1 MTLDTRLGGHEM
13 NHGETES
20 VGLRLRPVNVAYG
33 VNSAAADAY
42 VKQAGL
48 RGAGT
53 RERDVLAQGFRSHRR
68 WNLHDYGGKLIP
80 GLTYQNFFLGG
91 QDHWQQADITNID
104 DALRAAMTDTGLDG
118 IMAQYWRGASA
129 QVDTLNRIRLDSVE
143 PALSFYTDDVERL
156 LVQLARSG
164 QFAPEDFASAACNL
178 VLPPGVVLVDG
189 PSPGSTPQADEDAQ
203 EHERTQKSVIQI
215 DDESADSLHGL
226 GGYHGSVHIT
236 DGHGRMTT
244 IYYSVGVY
252 SEIVAGH
259 VNGIVA
265 FDEPWKNVV
274 ATFYH
279 ELQELRTDADVA
291 DVNRTGGTR
300 SSLKFLG
307 WYSRTGR
314 GEVGDLPINEA
325 PALDEVFKEIA
336 LANGSG
342 TVPIQLMWSNTDGGP
357 ASP

>member
-104 DALRAAMTDTGLDG
+104 DALRAAMTDTGLEG

-156 LVQLARSG
+156 VVQLARSG
-164 QFAPEDFASAACNL
+164 QFRRLTKTRKSTNAPRNL
-178 VLPPGVVLVDG
+178 
-189 PSPGSTPQADEDAQ
+189 SSKSTTNQLT
-203 EHERTQKSVIQI
+203 RCT
-215 DDESADSLHGL
+215 
-226 GGYHGSVHIT
+226 GSVAIT
-236 DGHGRMTT
+236 VRCTSPTGT
-244 IYYSVGVY
+244 
-252 SEIVAGH
+252 AG
-259 VNGIVA
+259 
-265 FDEPWKNVV
+265 
-274 ATFYH
+274 
-279 ELQELRTDADVA
+279 
-291 DVNRTGGTR
+291 
-300 SSLKFLG
+300 
-307 WYSRTGR
+307 
-314 GEVGDLPINEA
+314 
-325 PALDEVFKEIA
+325 
-336 LANGSG
+336 
-342 TVPIQLMWSNTDGGP
+342 
-357 ASP
+357 